1 MSPRPII
8 IDTDPGQ
15 DDAVAIMLALANP
28 QALDVLGITA
38 VAGNVRL
45 ELTLGNALK
54 LLELVGRTDIPVFA
68 GASHPLMVKLE
79 TAEYVHGATGLNGW
93 TFPDPVT
100 KPRPEFAPDWIVDT
114 VMSRPEKSVTLLAL
128 GPLTNVALALAREPR
143 VATRLERIVL
153 MGGAQIEGGNTTPS
167 AEFNIYVDPHA
178 AARVFAS
185 GAEIVV
191 MSLDVTH
198 QALIKPSWLKTLKG
212 LDRKTSEVFHGLL
225 SFYERFDEEKYGSE
239 GGPLHD
245 PSTVAWLL
253 KPELFR
259 GKFVNVE
266 IETAPGLCFGQTVV
280 DRWSV
285 TGRERN
291 ATWITGVDADGFFDL
306 ILEAFRK
313 LP

>member
-1 MSPRPII
+1 MPRSII

-15 DDAVAIMLALANP
+15 DDAVALMMALGRPDMLE
-28 QALDVLGITA
+28 VLGVTA

-45 ELTLGNALK
+45 ELTSANALK
-54 LLELVGRTDIPVFA
+54 LLELVGRTDVPVFA
-68 GASHPLMVKLE
+68 GAAHPLVVPLK

-93 TFPDPVT
+93 EFPIPVT
-100 KPRPEFAPDWIVDT
+100 PLRPEFAPDWIVDA
-114 VMSRPEKSVTLLAL
+114 VMSRPEKSVTLCAL

-143 VATRLERIVL
+143 IATRLDSIVL
-153 MGGAQIEGGNTTPS
+153 MGGAQAEGGNATPT

-178 AARVFAS
+178 AASVFGS
-185 GAEIVV
+185 GADIVV

-198 QALIKPSWLKTLKG
+198 QALIRRDWLDSLKG
-212 LDRKTSEVFHGLL
+212 LGTRTGEAFTGLL
-225 SFYERFDEEKYGSE
+225 SFYERYDEEKYGTD

-245 PSTVAWLL
+245 PTTVAWLL

-259 GKFVNVE
+259 SRRLNVE
-266 IETAPGLCFGQTVV
+266 IETTAGLCFGQTVV

-285 TGRERN
+285 TDRPKN
-291 ATWITGVDADGFFDL
+291 ATWVTHVDADGFFEL
-306 ILEAFRK
+306 ILDAFRK

>member
-1 MSPRPII
+1 MATRSII

-15 DDAVAIMLALANP
+15 DDAVAIMLALGRP
-28 QALDVLGITA
+28 DALEVLGLTA

-45 ELTLGNALK
+45 ELTATNALK
-54 LLELVGRTDIPVFA
+54 LLELVGRTDVPVFA
-68 GASHPLMVKLE
+68 GASHPLVVPLE

-93 TFPDPVT
+93 EFPDPST
-100 KPRPEFAPDWIVDT
+100 PLRPEFAPDWIVDA
-114 VMSRPEKSVTLLAL
+114 VMGRPEKSVTICAL
-128 GPLTNVALALAREPR
+128 GPLTNLALALAKEPR
-143 VATRLERIVL
+143 IADRLERIVL
-153 MGGAQIEGGNTTPS
+153 MGGAQIEGGNVTPS

-198 QALIKPSWLKTLKG
+198 QALIRRAWLQRMMALKSRTG
-212 LDRKTSEVFHGLL
+212 EAFAGLL
-225 SFYERFDEEKYGSE
+225 SFYERYDEEKYGTD

-245 PSTVAWLL
+245 PMTVAWLL
-253 KPELFR
+253 KPELFQGR
-259 GKFVNVE
+259 FVNVE
-266 IETAPGLCFGQTVV
+266 IETTPGLCFGQTVV

-285 TGRERN
+285 TSRPKN
-291 ATWITGVDADGFFDL
+291 ATWITEVDADGYFEL
-306 ILEAFRK
+306 ILEAFRS

>member
-1 MSPRPII
+1 MAPRSII

-15 DDAVAIMLALANP
+15 DDAVAIMLALGNP
-28 QALDVLGITA
+28 QALDLLGLTA
-38 VAGNVRL
+38 VAGNVGL
-45 ELTLGNALK
+45 PLTSVNALK

-68 GASHPLMVKLE
+68 GADAPLAVALE

-93 TFPDPVT
+93 TFPEPT
-100 KPRPEFAPDWIVDT
+100 TALRPEFAPEWIVDT
-114 VMSRPEKSVTLLAL
+114 VMSRPEKSVTLCPL
-128 GPLTNVALALAREPR
+128 GPLTNVALALAKEPR
-143 VATRLERIVL
+143 IATRLDKIVL
-153 MGGAQIEGGNTTPS
+153 MGGAQIEGGNVTPT

-198 QALIKPSWLKTLKG
+198 QALIKKAWLARLKALG
-212 LDRKTSEVFHGLL
+212 TRCGEAFTGLL
-225 SFYERFDEEKYGSE
+225 SFYERYDEEKYGSD

-245 PSTVAWLL
+245 PMTIAYLL
-253 KPELFR
+253 KPELFT
-259 GKFVNVE
+259 GKHVNVE
-266 IETAPGLCFGQTVV
+266 IETAPGLGFGQTVV

-285 TGRERN
+285 TGRKKN

-306 ILEAFRK
+306 ILDAFTR

>member
-28 QALDVLGITA
+28 DALEVLGLTA

-68 GASHPLMVKLE
+68 GASHPLVVKLE

-100 KPRPEFAPDWIVDT
+100 RPAAGLAPDWIVET

-128 GPLTNVALALAREPR
+128 GPLTNVALAIAREPR

-198 QALIKPSWLKTLKG
+198 QALIKPSWLKTLKS

-225 SFYERFDEEKYGSE
+225 SFYERFDEEKYGSD

-245 PSTVAWLL
+245 PTTVAWLL

-259 GKFVNVE
+259 GKFAQRGDRDGARPLLRPDRGRPLVGDGAARR
-266 IETAPGLCFGQTVV
+266 TRPGSPA
-280 DRWSV
+280 WMPMASSS
-285 TGRERN
+285 
-291 ATWITGVDADGFFDL
+291 
-306 ILEAFRK
+306 
-313 LP
+313 